1 MFLHSSRRSKR
12 GFGQS
17 VKPESKEQKEVLDS
31 PKPEEVIEPKE
42 EISKEVI
49 AEEKKLLDLEI
60 KKKRKEKGKD

>member
-31 PKPEEVIEPKE
+31 PKPEVIEPKE
-42 EISKEVI
+42 EVFKET
-49 AEEKKLLDLEI
+49 EDKKPQLDLEI
-60 KKKRKEKGKD
+60 RKKKKEKGKD